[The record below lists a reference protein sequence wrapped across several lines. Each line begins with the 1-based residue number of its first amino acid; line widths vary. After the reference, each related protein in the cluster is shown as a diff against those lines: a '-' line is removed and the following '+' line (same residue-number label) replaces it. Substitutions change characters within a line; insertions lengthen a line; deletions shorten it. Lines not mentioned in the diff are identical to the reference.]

1 MLTVNDTVQ
10 IVIAILLLLT
20 LVVQLTNRGK

>member
-1 MLTVNDTVQ
+1 MIAVGDV
-10 IVIAILLLLT
+10 IHVVIAILLLLT